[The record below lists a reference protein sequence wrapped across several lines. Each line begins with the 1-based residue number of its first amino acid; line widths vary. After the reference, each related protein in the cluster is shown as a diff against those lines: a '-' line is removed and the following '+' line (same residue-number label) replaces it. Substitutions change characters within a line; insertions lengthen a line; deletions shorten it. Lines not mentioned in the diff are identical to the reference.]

1 MRTRMD
7 SNKEFSSN
15 NLEDR
20 EIQEKLLKLVKVLD
34 DCIENIDS
42 FYCYTLKKTMLAGS
56 TDN

>member
-1 MRTRMD
+1 MD